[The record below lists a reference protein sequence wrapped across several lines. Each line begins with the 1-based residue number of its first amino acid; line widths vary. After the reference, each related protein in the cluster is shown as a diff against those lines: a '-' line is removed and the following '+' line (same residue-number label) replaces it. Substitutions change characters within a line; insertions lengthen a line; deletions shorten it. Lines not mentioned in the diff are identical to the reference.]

1 MRNNI
6 KKLYYSLVSKS
17 NTLINKNHVFP
28 LENIR
33 IMVEII
39 ISNRLHI
46 NIIRYKM
53 QAEYKQYKYK
63 VVNLQKL

>member
-1 MRNNI
+1 M
-6 KKLYYSLVSKS
+6 
-17 NTLINKNHVFP
+17 FP
-28 LENIR
+28 MENIR

-39 ISNRLHI
+39 ISNRMHI

-63 VVNLQKL
+63 IVNLQKL